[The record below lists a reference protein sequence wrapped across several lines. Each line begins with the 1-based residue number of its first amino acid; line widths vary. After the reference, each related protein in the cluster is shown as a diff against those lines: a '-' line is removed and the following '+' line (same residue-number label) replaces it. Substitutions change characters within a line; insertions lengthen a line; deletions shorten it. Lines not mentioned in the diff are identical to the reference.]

1 MIEFVLHDDVAD
13 DLRRIRVRSSAAE
26 KRILAVLEA
35 AEGDAVLLRNLQA
48 GHYRTYGSADTDVK
62 RWVLA
67 RQLGFEIH
75 RLRAFYIEEYG
86 FNYRVI
92 YALDESNGYCY
103 VLAIAHREEIDYD
116 DATHPLNQR
125 IFSAYQS
132 LGL

>member
-1 MIEFVLHDDVAD
+1 MEIVLHDDVAD
-13 DLRRIRVRSSAAE
+13 DLRRIRVRSPSAE

-35 AEGDAVLLRNLQA
+35 AEDDSVLMSMLQC
-48 GHYRTYGSADTDVK
+48 GHYRTYGDADTDIK

-67 RQLGFEIH
+67 RQLGYAIH

-92 YALDESNGYCY
+92 YAVDSSEDYCY
-103 VLAIAHREEIDYD
+103 VLAIAHRDDIDYD
-116 DATHPLNQR
+116 NANHPLNLR
-125 IFSAYQS
+125 IFNAYRS